1 MTDDIHSCSYE
12 CMRPACILR
21 QRDDLFEERKKRRF
35 AGWFREIPSAMC
47 HRLWEQSVQLNTGN
61 EVALYEE

>member
-12 CMRPACILR
+12 CQRPACILR
-21 QRDDLFEERKKRRF
+21 QRDELFEGRKKRRF
-35 AGWFREIPSAMC
+35 AGFFRELPSAMS
-47 HRLWEQSVQLNTGN
+47 HRLWEQSGQQHTGN